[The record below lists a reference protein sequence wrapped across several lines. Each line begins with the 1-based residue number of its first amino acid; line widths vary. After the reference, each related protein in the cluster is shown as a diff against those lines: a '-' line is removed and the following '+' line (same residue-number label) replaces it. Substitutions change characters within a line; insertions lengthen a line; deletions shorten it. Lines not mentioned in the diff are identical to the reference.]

1 MDAGRGGGGGLGA
14 VQDIADPFLAAGTD
28 HGEQEP
34 VAPTARCSVCLFQK
48 LFLLA
53 ASSSLSFSGVR
64 VPTPGR
70 ARGIGGQGEVGRGEV

>member
-1 MDAGRGGGGGLGA
+1 MRGVGAGEGWGV

-34 VAPTARCSVCLFQK
+34 AAPTARCSVCLSQK

-53 ASSSLSFSGVR
+53 ASSSLSFSGVQA
-64 VPTPGR
+64 PTPGC